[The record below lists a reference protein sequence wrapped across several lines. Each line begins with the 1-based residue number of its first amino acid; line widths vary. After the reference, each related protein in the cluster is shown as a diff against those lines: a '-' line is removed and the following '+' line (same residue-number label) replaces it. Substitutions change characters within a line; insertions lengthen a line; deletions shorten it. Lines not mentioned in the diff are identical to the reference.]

1 MGKWIRKVLETPIET
16 KGKIIDALG
25 GTKDERANAPSIRAV
40 KEDVF
45 NLIYPVGS
53 IYMSANNV
61 SPATLFGGEWESLE
75 NRFLVGA
82 GSGYSAGSKGGS
94 DSADISHTHTMNHK
108 HDMGHTHPMAH
119 IHNMEHTHPFNL
131 PDHQHIGSIGYDQ
144 QEFYLAQPYGSEVVD
159 TQSAYVIKATY
170 QQIGRSRLSLTS
182 GVHGAVGGNT
192 GVSSAGFTGEASNQ
206 NTGESSASYTGEAN
220 NSTTGGSSKGSIST
234 VPPYLAVYM
243 WKRVA

>member
-25 GTKDERANAPSIRAV
+25 GTKDERTNAPSIRAV

-53 IYMSANNV
+53 IYMSVNNV

-94 DSADISHTHTMNHK
+94 DSADITHTHNMEHTHTMA
-108 HDMGHTHPMAH
+108 HTHSM
-119 IHNMEHTHPFNL
+119 NHTHPFNL
-131 PDHQHIGSIGYDQ
+131 PDHQHIGPTGYDQ
-144 QEFYLAQPYGSEVVD
+144 NGFYWAQAYGSEVVD
-159 TQSAYVIKATY
+159 TQNAYVVKPTY
-170 QQIGRSRLSLTS
+170 QQLGKARLALTS
-182 GVHGAVGGNT
+182 GVYGAVSGNT
-192 GVSSAGFTGEASNQ
+192 GAPSAGFTGDASTSTTSGSSAA
-206 NTGESSASYTGEAN
+206 NTGE
-220 NSTTGGSSKGSIST
+220 SSKGSIST

>member
-53 IYMSANNV
+53 IYMSVNNV

-94 DSADISHTHTMNHK
+94 DSADITHTHNMEHTHTMA
-108 HDMGHTHPMAH
+108 HTH
-119 IHNMEHTHPFNL
+119 NMVHTHPFNL
-131 PDHQHIGSIGYDQ
+131 PDHQHIGSTGYDQ
-144 QEFYLAQPYGSEVVD
+144 NEFYWAQAYGSEAVD
-159 TQSAYVIKATY
+159 TQNAYVVKPSY
-170 QQIGRSRLSLTS
+170 QQLGRARLALTS
-182 GVHGAVGGNT
+182 GVHGAVSGNT
-192 GVSSAGFTGEASNQ
+192 GVSSAGFTGDAS
-206 NTGESSASYTGEAN
+206 TSTTSGASAAN
-220 NSTTGGSSKGSIST
+220 TGGSSKSSVPT

>member
-25 GTKDERANAPSIRAV
+25 GTKDERVNAPSIRAV

-53 IYMSANNV
+53 IYMSVNNV

-94 DSADISHTHTMNHK
+94 DSADITHTHNMEHTHTMA
-108 HDMGHTHPMAH
+108 HTH
-119 IHNMEHTHPFNL
+119 NMVHTHPFNL
-131 PDHQHIGSIGYDQ
+131 PDHQHIGSTGYDQ
-144 QEFYLAQPYGSEVVD
+144 NEFYWSQAYGSETVD
-159 TQSAYVIKATY
+159 TQNAYVVRPSY
-170 QQIGRSRLSLTS
+170 QQLGRARLALTS
-182 GVHGAVGGNT
+182 GVYGAVSGNT
-192 GVSSAGFTGEASNQ
+192 GVSSAGFTGDASNSTTSGASTT
-206 NTGESSASYTGEAN
+206 NTGESSK
-220 NSTTGGSSKGSIST
+220 SSVST

>member
-16 KGKIIDALG
+16 KGNIIDALG

-75 NRFLVGA
+75 NRFLIGA

-108 HDMGHTHPMAH
+108 HDMGHTHTMAH

-131 PDHQHIGSIGYDQ
+131 PDHQHIGSTGYDP
-144 QEFYLAQPYGSEVVD
+144 QEFYWSQPYGSEVVD
-159 TQSAYVIKATY
+159 TQSAYVVKTTY
-170 QQIGRSRLSLTS
+170 QQIGKARLALTS

-192 GVSSAGFTGEASNQ
+192 GASVKFTGDASTQ

>member
-25 GTKDERANAPSIRAV
+25 GTKDDRANAPSIRAV

-53 IYMSANNV
+53 IYMSVNNV

-94 DSADISHTHTMNHK
+94 DSADITHTHNMEHTHTMA
-108 HDMGHTHPMAH
+108 HTHSM
-119 IHNMEHTHPFNL
+119 NHTHPFNL
-131 PDHQHIGSIGYDQ
+131 PDHQHISSTGYDQ
-144 QEFYLAQPYGSEVVD
+144 NEFYWAQAYGSEVVD
-159 TQSAYVIKATY
+159 TQNAYVVKPSY
-170 QQIGRSRLSLTS
+170 QQLGKARLALTS
-182 GVHGAVGGNT
+182 GVYGAVGGNT
-192 GVSSAGFTGEASNQ
+192 GASSAGFTGDASTSTTSGSSAA
-206 NTGESSASYTGEAN
+206 NTGE
-220 NSTTGGSSKGSIST
+220 SSKGSIST